1 MTTLPQ
7 PLSDAIDVVVGGRD
21 PDARHALVARLRAEP
36 DLAREVEA
44 LEHTLAPMA
53 VRGGHA
59 TPPPHLLARI
69 EAALDAETAIDTY
82 ATNSRLEQGEWQ
94 AVRPG
99 VWRKRLWDD
108 RTWLGRVEPGHAFP
122 PHHHD
127 QVEHCLV
134 LAGSMVVD
142 GVEFGPGDYHAP
154 VAGSDH
160 GTISTPVGL
169 LLLIRRGD

>member
-1 MTTLPQ
+1 MTSQ

-21 PDARHALVARLRAEP
+21 PDARRALVARLRSDP
-36 DLAREVEA
+36 DLAREVDA
-44 LEHTLAPMA
+44 LEQALAPMA
-53 VRGGHA
+53 ACGGNA
-59 TPPPHLLARI
+59 APPPQLLANI
-69 EAALDAETAIDTY
+69 EAVLDAEAAIDAY

-94 AVRPG
+94 PVRPG

-108 RTWLGRVEPGHAFP
+108 RTWLGRVEPGHAFA

-160 GTISTPVGL
+160 GTLTTPGGL